1 MKYAGLV
8 VMLVAMLLS
17 AGAAEAV
24 VTLDMVTVGDAGNTE
39 TMVVDNGGSFWWP
52 DPTAGAVD
60 YVYEIGTTEV
70 TAGQY
75 VEFMN
80 SNIATVDAYEL
91 YSSQMGNADGCGIT
105 FSGGVYV
112 AADANV
118 AANYVSWGQA
128 ARFANWMHNGQVAG
142 GTETGA
148 YALNGAI
155 TDPTIAAVA
164 MAGRDAGATFFL
176 PSLDE
181 WVKAAYYNPIG
192 GYYYAYPTQSNTPPT
207 PAVSGAGDNLA
218 VLDGSGAT
226 APIAVGTLTGTT
238 SPYGSYDMAG
248 NVNEFIETTVT
259 LYGEGISMMMGN
271 AWATPLSGNAYHWVH
286 TNHDNHNDRRA
297 GFRLA
302 APGEAEGVEGD
313 FDGDG
318 DVDADDIDI
327 LCANMGGD
335 LDPYDVDSSGVV
347 DEDDMIFHVENLVEY
362 DTDQDGTAD
371 GAGTYR
377 GDFNLD
383 GVVNATDLQIMK
395 GSFGSSG
402 VGYAS
407 GNANCDTVVNATDLQ
422 ILKGAFGSSASGV
435 PEPLTV
441 GLLALGGAALLRRR
455 SR

>member
-1 MKYAGLV
+1 MRYASLV

-24 VTLDMVTVGDAGNTE
+24 VTLDMVTVGDAGNTA

-60 YVYEIGTTEV
+60 YVYDIGTTEV

-80 SNIATVDAYEL
+80 SNIATVAAYEL

-128 ARFANWMHNGQVAG
+128 ARFANWMHNGQAAG
-142 GTETGA
+142 ATETGV

-155 TDPTIAAVA
+155 TDATIAAVA
-164 MAGRDAGATFFL
+164 IAGRDASATFFL

-192 GYYYAYPTQSNTPPT
+192 GDYYDYPTQSNTAPT
-207 PAVSGAGDNLA
+207 PAASGAGDNLA
-218 VLDGSGAT
+218 VLDGSGAS
-226 APIAVGTLTGTT
+226 APLAVGTLTGTT

-248 NVNEFIETTVT
+248 NVNELIETTVT

-271 AWATPLSGNAYHWVH
+271 AWAAPLGGNAYHWVH
-286 TNHDNHNDRRA
+286 ANYDNHNDRRA

-302 APGEAEGVEGD
+302 AASGEGVEGD

-335 LDPYDVDSSGVV
+335 LDPYDLDGSGVV
-347 DEDDMIFHVENLVEY
+347 DEDDMIYHVGNLVEF
-362 DTDQDGTAD
+362 DSDGDGTVD
-371 GAGTYR
+371 GVGTYP

-395 GSFGSSG
+395 GSFGTSG
-402 VGYAS
+402 VGFAA
-407 GNANCDTVVNATDLQ
+407 GNGNCDVVVNATDLQ
-422 ILKGAFGSSASGV
+422 ILKGTFGSAASAV
-435 PEPLTV
+435 PEPLTAC
-441 GLLALGGAALLRRR
+441 LLAAGGLAVLRRKK
-455 SR
+455 